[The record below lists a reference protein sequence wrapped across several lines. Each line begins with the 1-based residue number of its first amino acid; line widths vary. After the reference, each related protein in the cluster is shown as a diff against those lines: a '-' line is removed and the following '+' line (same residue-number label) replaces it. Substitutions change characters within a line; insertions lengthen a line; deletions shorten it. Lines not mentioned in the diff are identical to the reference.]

1 MPIAVEL
8 MTICMESGNGL
19 EQTFEKVGNELM
31 GTNPQVASR
40 LLDVRSGMVA
50 YDRKWALQKL
60 ERESFFEEEK
70 ELARS
75 LLESLQYGTPLVS
88 ALRSLAQRMREENM
102 NRLEE
107 VAGKA
112 STKMTIP
119 MILFLMVPVVVLML
133 AEPIVHFLRN
143 SL

>member
-75 LLESLQYGTPLVS
+75 LLESLQYGTPLVN

>member
-1 MPIAVEL
+1 
-8 MTICMESGNGL
+8 
-19 EQTFEKVGNELM
+19 M
-31 GTNPQVASR
+31 GTNPQLAKR

-50 YDRKWALQKL
+50 YDRKWALEKL

-75 LLESLQYGTPLVS
+75 LLESLRYGTPLVT
-88 ALRSLAQRMREENM
+88 ALRALAQRMREENM

-112 STKMTIP
+112 STKMTVP
-119 MILFLMVPVVVLML
+119 MIIFLLFPVIVIAMAEPVVM
-133 AEPIVHFLRN
+133 FLRG
-143 SL
+143 SFL